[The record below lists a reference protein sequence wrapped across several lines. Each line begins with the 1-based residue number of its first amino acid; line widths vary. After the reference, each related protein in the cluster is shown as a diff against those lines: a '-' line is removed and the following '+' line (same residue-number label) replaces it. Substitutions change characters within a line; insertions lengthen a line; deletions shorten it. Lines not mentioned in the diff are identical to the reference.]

1 VKNGV
6 VSQGAYDRPLD
17 DVKRRVALDILA
29 EVRRTIRGQSGDY
42 VRLKVFYPTADK
54 GKKSANEIFVIG
66 LELGAVEISVSDI
79 GIGIS
84 PEDQAKIFEEFRQ
97 VGGDYAHKKEGTGLG
112 LTLAKKFVEL
122 HAKSYL
128 AIFSASRSVG
138 VSGRPHSLPSTNT
151 CLSWSS
157 PSVSILSYQEIRA

>member
-1 VKNGV
+1 LDPVKNGV
-6 VSQGAYDRPLD
+6 VSQRAYDRPLD

-29 EVRRTIRGQSGDY
+29 EVRRTIREQSGDY

-66 LELGAVEISVSDI
+66 LELGAVEISVSDT

-97 VGGDYAHKKEGTGLG
+97 VGGDYAHKREGTGLG

-122 HAKSYL
+122 HGGVKSGWRVRW
-128 AIFSASRSVG
+128 ARV
-138 VSGRPHSLPSTNT
+138 LPSA
-151 CLSWSS
+151 LPYLRDYRPADSD
-157 PSVSILSYQEIRA
+157 RGG

>member
-1 VKNGV
+1 MKNGV
-6 VSQGAYDRPLD
+6 VSQRAYDRPLD

-29 EVRRTIRGQSGDY
+29 EVRRTIREQSGDY

-66 LELGAVEISVSDI
+66 LELGAVEISVSDT
-79 GIGIS
+79 GIWIS

-97 VGGDYAHKKEGTGLG
+97 VGGDYAHKREGTGLG

-122 HAKSYL
+122 YGVKS
-128 AIFSASRSVG
+128 G
-138 VSGRPHSLPSTNT
+138 
-151 CLSWSS
+151 
-157 PSVSILSYQEIRA
+157 

>member
-1 VKNGV
+1 LDPVKNGV
-6 VSQGAYDRPLD
+6 VSQRAYDRPLD
-17 DVKRRVALDILA
+17 DVKRRVAPGYLA
-29 EVRRTIRGQSGDY
+29 EVRRTIRDQSGDY

-66 LELGAVEISVSDI
+66 LELGAVEISVSDT

-97 VGGDYAHKKEGTGLG
+97 VGGDYAHKREGTGLG

-122 HAKSYL
+122 HGGVKSGWRVRW
-128 AIFSASRSVG
+128 ARV
-138 VSGRPHSLPSTNT
+138 LPSA
-151 CLSWSS
+151 LPYLRDYRPADSD
-157 PSVSILSYQEIRA
+157 RGG

>member
-1 VKNGV
+1 MKNGV
-6 VSQGAYDRPLD
+6 VSQRAYDRPLD
-17 DVKRRVALDILA
+17 DVKRRVAPGYLA
-29 EVRRTIRGQSGDY
+29 EVRRTIRDQSGDY

-66 LELGAVEISVSDI
+66 LELGAVEISVSDT

-97 VGGDYAHKKEGTGLG
+97 VGGDYAHKREGTGLG

-122 HAKSYL
+122 HGGVKSGWRVRW
-128 AIFSASRSVG
+128 ARV
-138 VSGRPHSLPSTNT
+138 LPSA
-151 CLSWSS
+151 LPYLRDYRPADSD
-157 PSVSILSYQEIRA
+157 RGG

>member
-6 VSQGAYDRPLD
+6 VSQRAYDRPLD

-29 EVRRTIRGQSGDY
+29 EVRRTIREQSGDY

-66 LELGAVEISVSDI
+66 LEFGAVEISVSDT

-84 PEDQAKIFEEFRQ
+84 PFSCSLRMIL
-97 VGGDYAHKKEGTGLG
+97 AHCGSTNGSTTIRIVPNTL
-112 LTLAKKFVEL
+112 LTLAQ
-122 HAKSYL
+122 
-128 AIFSASRSVG
+128 
-138 VSGRPHSLPSTNT
+138 T
-151 CLSWSS
+151 
-157 PSVSILSYQEIRA
+157 IRAAGLP